1 LVRRVVDR
9 RYNGGVDG
17 GSPPRR
23 SARSALIVATANY
36 LDPGLR
42 ALRGAASDA
51 DALREVLADPAVGE
65 FDVATVLDRPA
76 HEVAEE
82 LEGFFADRLPGDL
95 LLVHLSG
102 HGIKNQTGE
111 LHFAM
116 TNTKLDRLAATSVT
130 AEFLNRQMGASRARS
145 IILCLDCC
153 YAGAFDRGM
162 VPRATESVDLGGRFS
177 GQGRAVITA
186 SGALEYAFE
195 GGALTHDGRPQPSV
209 FTTAMVEGLSTGA
222 ADRDRDGWVG
232 LGELYEYVHDAVRSA
247 NPNQTP
253 GMWAFG
259 IQGNLVVARRSG
271 AAVGPGTEIGAA
283 TDEATTVADEHPP
296 HRPVLEGPAAK
307 IGGQARVDARRSRL
321 ETARRAVTWRR
332 ATLAVAIAAVAVLVG
347 LFSVPVL
354 RGEGNSGI
362 HEVPAGF
369 EGTWAGDATVR
380 DNGVAHLTITLVQGD
395 TDLTLDSTGAPGNG
409 HECLDGALTLTG
421 ATASQIT
428 TSFTPHNGDCA
439 RGTVKMDLV
448 DDQLRY
454 HFHADDGARGA
465 SAVLTQQ

>member
-1 LVRRVVDR
+1 VRRVVDR

-145 IILCLDCC
+145 IVLCLDCC

-247 NPNQTP
+247 NPNQTLP
-253 GMWAFG
+253 SF
-259 IQGNLVVARRSG
+259 
-271 AAVGPGTEIGAA
+271 
-283 TDEATTVADEHPP
+283 
-296 HRPVLEGPAAK
+296 VLESARTATFVS
-307 IGGQARVDARRSRL
+307 GGNPR
-321 ETARRAVTWRR
+321 
-332 ATLAVAIAAVAVLVG
+332 
-347 LFSVPVL
+347 
-354 RGEGNSGI
+354 
-362 HEVPAGF
+362 
-369 EGTWAGDATVR
+369 
-380 DNGVAHLTITLVQGD
+380 VAHGTKRTP
-395 TDLTLDSTGAPGNG
+395 SNR
-409 HECLDGALTLTG
+409 
-421 ATASQIT
+421 ASPLCVPT
-428 TSFTPHNGDCA
+428 H
-439 RGTVKMDLV
+439 R
-448 DDQLRY
+448 
-454 HFHADDGARGA
+454 
-465 SAVLTQQ
+465 

>member
-1 LVRRVVDR
+1 MLRGSRDR
-9 RYNGGVDG
+9 RYNCGVDV
-17 GSPPRR
+17 GSRPTR
-23 SARSALIVATANY
+23 SARSALVVATANY
-36 LDPGLR
+36 LDPRLR
-42 ALRGAASDA
+42 ALRGAAADA
-51 DALREVLADPAVGE
+51 DALRGVLADPAVGG
-65 FDVATVLDRPA
+65 FDVAIVLDRPA

-82 LEGFFADRLPGDL
+82 LEGFFADRMPGGL

-116 TNTKLDRLAATSVT
+116 TNTKLDRLAATSVP
-130 AEFLNRQMGASRARS
+130 AEFLNRQMGACRARS

-162 VPRATESVDLGGRFS
+162 LPRAAESVDLGGRFS

-195 GGALTHDGRPQPSV
+195 GGELTDGQPQPSV

-222 ADRDRDGWVG
+222 ADRDGDGWVG

-271 AAVGPGTEIGAA
+271 AAGVPGAEIGTATDAA
-283 TDEATTVADEHPP
+283 TSATGQRQRT
-296 HRPVLEGPAAK
+296 PVDVP
-307 IGGQARVDARRSRL
+307 RSRL

-332 ATLAVAIAAVAVLVG
+332 AALATAIAAVAVLVG
-347 LFSVPVL
+347 LLMVPAL
-354 RGEGNSGI
+354 RGDGNSGI
-362 HEVPAGF
+362 DGVPAAF
-369 EGTWAGDATVR
+369 EGVWSGDATVLH
-380 DNGVAHLTITLVQGD
+380 NGVAHLTISLTEGATRLSVDSQGD
-395 TDLTLDSTGAPGNG
+395 DSS
-409 HECLDGALTLTG
+409 ECLYGSLVLTG
-421 ATASQIT
+421 GTESEIT
-428 TSFTPHNGDCA
+428 TSFTPANPGCQEA
-439 RGTVKMDLV
+439 TVRLTLDR
-448 DDQLRY
+448 DTLRY
-454 HFHADDGARGA
+454 YLEAEDPRAGFNA